1 MRKAR
6 ALLAVLAVSG
16 RPMSRDSL
24 ADLLW
29 SERGAAQARGSLR
42 QAIFELQHVNGEPGF
57 LAVRSDE
64 LAVDPEQIV
73 TDIELIRAA
82 AQADDAPLVASL
94 LAHCDVGYL
103 TDLDGLDHELDSW
116 LQVQR
121 AREPAATIAAALAVA
136 ERVGADARPVAM
148 SIIQEVLRLDPSNEH
163 AARAAMRIDHAIG
176 DSAALRRHYAAL
188 IERLRQD
195 YDAEPS
201 RETVELY
208 ARLAGE
214 SAPQLPADAQIAREK
229 TLDVP
234 APAPPDPNKRRW
246 LLAVPAIVTVALAI
260 SALFGLFRDASGE
273 DQGSQPLVA
282 VLPFEQQGPG
292 DAFLAAGLFEDTRSA
307 VARGGAVRVLG
318 RATVASAVARR
329 LSPDQYRRRFG
340 VAYLLEGAVR
350 QVGDSVRV
358 SVSLTRT
365 SDGVTVWED
374 RFGAHVGDPFAV
386 QSAIADGIEGK
397 LRGRL
402 APGGGH
408 RAEQIATTAEVYG
421 LYSRARPML
430 RTRDPNQ
437 ASGAED
443 LLRRAVAIDPNFA
456 PAWSSLAAAIY
467 LGRTNPAGAT
477 ERDQEARGAA
487 IRALTLA
494 PNLAE
499 AQATL
504 GLIEGDN
511 TSESEAAMRRAVALD
526 PSYAE
531 AWNWL
536 GNALMSE
543 SRYIE
548 AKTAYERSVA
558 LDPLWFVPAQNLV
571 SAAHSAGDEGTITRL
586 FGTLST
592 ADAGDELLLP
602 LRAEDRMLGGDYSEA
617 VKLLLRA
624 DPPSAKPSQRT
635 ISLWCDVLT
644 RLGEEDAAA
653 RRGGIG
659 DWYGPVVR
667 GERMPPSV
675 IDGRRLTPSDFWQQ
689 MIFSTFAARTMV
701 QRGRGDELL
710 RLYRAAFRSPQAF
723 VSKIGHGD
731 QLVFVAPSLALALR
745 SAGAAN
751 EAAYLLNA
759 AQLTAD
765 SSARNAPRS
774 ADSAA
779 RLAYVL
785 AAQGRDD
792 AAIQQLTVAIT
803 RGWLPDGKFQAL
815 DLAREP
821 AFARLVGDP
830 RLRVLRKRLLDQIA
844 KERAELGPL
853 RF

>member
-1 MRKAR
+1 MAR
-6 ALLAVLAVSG
+6 
-16 RPMSRDSL
+16 DKL

-29 SERGAAQARGSLR
+29 SERGPVQARGSLR
-42 QAIFELQHVNGEPGF
+42 QAIFELQHVSGELGF

-64 LAVDPEQIV
+64 LAVDADQIV
-73 TDIELIRAA
+73 TDIELIGAA

-94 LAHCDVGYL
+94 LADCDAGYL

-116 LQVQR
+116 LHVQR
-121 AREPAATIAAALAVA
+121 AREPGATIAAALSLA
-136 ERVGADARPVAM
+136 ERIGPDAQPVAM

-163 AARAAMRIDHAIG
+163 AVRAVMRIDHQVG
-176 DSAALRRHYAAL
+176 DGAALRRHYAAL
-188 IERLRQD
+188 LERFRQD

-201 RETVELY
+201 RDTAELY
-208 ARLAGE
+208 ARLASE
-214 SAPQLPADAQIAREK
+214 KPQRPADPSSAAE
-229 TLDVP
+229 DASGGP
-234 APAPPDPNKRRW
+234 AAAAPASRKRFW
-246 LLAVPAIVTVALAI
+246 LFAVPVIAAVALAI
-260 SALFGLFRDASGE
+260 ATLFGLFRDAPRAA
-273 DQGSQPLVA
+273 GSEPLIA

-292 DAFLAAGLFEDTRSA
+292 DAFLATGLFEDTRSA
-307 VARGGAVRVLG
+307 VARRGAVRVLG
-318 RATVASAVARR
+318 RATVASAVARK

-350 QVGDSVRV
+350 QVGDSVWV

-365 SDGVTVWED
+365 SDGLAVWED
-374 RFGAHVGDPFAV
+374 RFAAHVGDPFAL

-402 APGGGH
+402 APGGGR

-421 LYSRARPML
+421 LYSRARSML
-430 RTRDPNQ
+430 RTRDPDQ
-437 ASGAED
+437 ASGAQN

-467 LGRTNPAGAT
+467 LGRTNPAGGA
-477 ERDQEARGAA
+477 ELDRDARKAA
-487 IRALTLA
+487 VRALTLA

-504 GLIEGDN
+504 GLIDGDN

-543 SRYIE
+543 SRYSE
-548 AKTAYERSVA
+548 AKAAYERSVA
-558 LDPLWFVPAQNLV
+558 LDPLWFVAAQNLV
-571 SAAHSAGDEGTITRL
+571 SAAHSAGDGGTKDRL
-586 FGTLST
+586 FATLST
-592 ADAGDELLLP
+592 ANAGDELILP
-602 LRAEDRMLGGDYSEA
+602 LRAEDSMLGGDYSEA
-617 VKLLLRA
+617 VKLLLRV
-624 DPPSAKPSQRT
+624 DPPSADPSQQT
-635 ISLWCDVLT
+635 KSLWFDVLT

-653 RRGGIG
+653 RRVSI
-659 DWYGPVVR
+659 DSWYGPVVR

-675 IDGRRLTPSDFWQQ
+675 IDGRRLTSADFWQQ

-701 QRGRGDELL
+701 ERGRGDELV
-710 RLYRAAFRSPQAF
+710 RLYRAAFRDPQAF
-723 VSKIGHGD
+723 VSRLGHGD
-731 QLVFVAPSLALALR
+731 QLVFVAPTLALALR
-745 SAGAAN
+745 SAGAAS
-751 EAAYLLNA
+751 EATYLLNA

-765 SSARNAPRS
+765 SRARNAPRS

-792 AAIQQLTVAIT
+792 AAIRQLTVAIA
-803 RGWLPDGKFQAL
+803 RGWLPDGRFQAL
-815 DLAREP
+815 DLNREP
-821 AFARLVGDP
+821 AFARLADDP
-830 RLRVLRKRLLDQIA
+830 RLRILRKRVLDHIA

-853 RF
+853 PF